1 MKDIYIVLV
10 RPYTGIGN
18 IARCFTHYDY
28 THIAVSLDRSLSE
41 FVSYSRRYHSF
52 PFDSGFT
59 REYRD
64 YYAFGKHKDV
74 KVKVFRL
81 SVTDQSYSEILS
93 FIRRCENDKAQLF
106 NLFSMVTMPV
116 LHGFRIYKANN
127 CMSFTAKIIELSG
140 LVKMDRPYYKYSIED
155 MDKLL
160 EAHLFFEGRL
170 KRRKSVRYGQYMR
183 SFSVIKFAGDMVRLI
198 SGLTFRAV
206 FLRKKSAVKSN

>member
-1 MKDIYIVLV
+1 MKDIFIVLV

-18 IARCFTHYDY
+18 IARRFTHYDY

-52 PFDSGFT
+52 PFDAGFT

-64 YYAFGKHKDV
+64 YYAFGKYNDV

-81 SVTDQSYSEILS
+81 SVTDRSYSKILS
-93 FIRRCENDKAQLF
+93 FIRYCENDKAQLF

-116 LHGFRIYKANN
+116 LHGFRICKANN

-140 LVKMDRPYYKYSIED
+140 PVKMDRPYYKYSIED

-160 EAHLFFEGRL
+160 EGHLFFEGRL
-170 KRRKSVRYGQYMR
+170 KRRKSDGYEEYMR
-183 SFSVIKFAGDMVRLI
+183 PFSVLKFAGDMVKLI
-198 SGLTFRAV
+198 SELTFRAV
-206 FLRKKSAVKSN
+206 FLRKKVSSKE